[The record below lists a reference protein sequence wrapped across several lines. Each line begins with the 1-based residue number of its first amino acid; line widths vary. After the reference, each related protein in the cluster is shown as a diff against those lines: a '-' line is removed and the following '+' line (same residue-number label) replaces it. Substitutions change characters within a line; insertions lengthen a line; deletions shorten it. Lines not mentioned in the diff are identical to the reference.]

1 MEYFLN
7 EERKEALGMRAEIR
21 GARRAEA
28 RKVYTKGFMM
38 MIDDDGSSN
47 ERREMKIHPRLAD

>member
-1 MEYFLN
+1 VFDDFGGGASVEYFLN

-38 MIDDDGSSN
+38 MMMVVVTN
-47 ERREMKIHPRLAD
+47 EER